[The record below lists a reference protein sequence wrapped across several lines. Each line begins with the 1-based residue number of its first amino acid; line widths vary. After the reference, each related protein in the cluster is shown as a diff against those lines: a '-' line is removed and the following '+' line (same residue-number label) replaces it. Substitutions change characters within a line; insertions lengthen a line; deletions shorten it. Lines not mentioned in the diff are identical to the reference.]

1 MNKKKTRDLP
11 TTRDAASG
19 RPSHAATASR
29 PAGPSRVVGLPRI
42 DGVVIGTLLELD
54 VIGSPRVDYPGSP
67 AGPLPSRSLA
77 VLDSSK
83 VGREVALMF
92 EGGDPSKPIVL
103 GVLQRP
109 GRPDPKALQVEMD
122 GETLVLTGRQEIVL
136 KCGKAS
142 ITLTRA
148 GKVLLRGA
156 YVSSRSSGVNRI
168 KGGSVQLN

>member
-1 MNKKKTRDLP
+1 MDKKKTR
-11 TTRDAASG
+11 A
-19 RPSHAATASR
+19 
-29 PAGPSRVVGLPRI
+29 LPRI
-42 DGVVIGTLLELD
+42 EGVVIGRLLDLD

-67 AGPLPSRSLA
+67 SGALPARTLTA
-77 VLDSSK
+77 LDSEK
-83 VGREVALMF
+83 IGREVALMF
-92 EGGDPSKPIVL
+92 EAGDPLKPIVL

-109 GRPDPKALQVEMD
+109 GRPDPKALHVDMD
-122 GETLVLTGRQEIVL
+122 GETLVLTGKKEIVL

-168 KGGSVQLN
+168 KGGSVQIN

>member
-1 MNKKKTRDLP
+1 MDKKKTR
-11 TTRDAASG
+11 A
-19 RPSHAATASR
+19 
-29 PAGPSRVVGLPRI
+29 LPRI

-54 VIGSPRVDYPGSP
+54 VIGSPRVDYSGNP
-67 AGPLPSRSLA
+67 AGALPARSLA
-77 VLDSSK
+77 ALDSGK

-92 EGGDPSKPIVL
+92 ESGDPLKPIVL

-109 GRPDPKALQVEMD
+109 GKPEPKALEAEMD
-122 GETLVLTGRQEIVL
+122 GETLVLTGRKEIVL

-156 YVSSRSSGVNRI
+156 YVSSRSSGVNRL
-168 KGGSVQLN
+168 KGGSVQIN